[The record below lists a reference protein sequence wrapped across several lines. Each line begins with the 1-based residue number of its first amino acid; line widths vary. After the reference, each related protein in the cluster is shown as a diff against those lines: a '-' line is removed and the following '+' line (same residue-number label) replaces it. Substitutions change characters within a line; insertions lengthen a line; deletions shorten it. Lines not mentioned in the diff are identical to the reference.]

1 MNIINYC
8 KYINKE
14 QINNVIKL
22 LPLDYR
28 KLNVN
33 IILLSNKWQIFKY
46 INTPDIW
53 IKIKKIILHKPYDI
67 SGTCDNNYI
76 FVCTYQF
83 DMRYDSEY
91 RELSIL
97 QCIQT
102 LIHEIRH
109 QYQKEYMLDEY
120 KKYTINKEY
129 QNNTEHD
136 DRWEE
141 KDAYKFASDFMNANY
156 EKIMN
161 IIK

>member
-1 MNIINYC
+1 MNINNYC
-8 KYINKE
+8 KYIDTE
-14 QINNVIKL
+14 RINNIITL
-22 LPLDYR
+22 LPSEYK

-46 INTPDIW
+46 INMPNIW
-53 IKIKKIILHKPYDI
+53 TKIKKIIFHKPYDI
-67 SGTCDNNYI
+67 LGTCDNDYI

-83 DMRYDSEY
+83 DMKYKNKDRD
-91 RELSIL
+91 LSIL

-109 QYQKEYMLDEY
+109 QYQKEYMPNEY

-129 QNNTEHD
+129 QQNTEHD

-141 KDAYKFASDFMNANY
+141 KDAYNFASNFMNDNY
-156 EKIMN
+156 EKLIN